1 MPKQRICYEVLKGFG
16 SLPTSYDARNMCE
29 GDYIYCYIHMLLDEE
44 PEGIEEGINENFDE
58 NKFIEMSGDSVD
70 DI

>member
-1 MPKQRICYEVLKGFG
+1 
-16 SLPTSYDARNMCE
+16 MCE
-29 GDYIYCYIHMLLDEE
+29 GDYIYCYIHMLLDDE